1 MRNAN
6 KSYNSLLRSDER
18 NRKVIQNPYPGPDYH
33 QKLVGSYINIPNH
46 KTKCQWN
53 RLITFA
59 VILHTEQMT
68 DKPTWMHNQ

>member
-46 KTKCQWN
+46 KTKCQ
-53 RLITFA
+53 
-59 VILHTEQMT
+59 
-68 DKPTWMHNQ
+68 